1 MLPTPEIVRPLHLSE
16 IERFFANNRAK
27 DRLLCGNIED
37 DEGHDSDRT
46 VEPSGQAWRANL
58 SPDGTKLAFCPMRAG
73 KWELWEKSLVDGREA
88 PVISDDHVRDF
99 PQWSPDGMRLAY
111 TRSNFIDQ
119 GETQVMAWSGEN
131 RREEPVMAPNTR
143 YPLVW
148 DWSPVGQLLLVGQN
162 NDKNR
167 SEIWVVPLAAA
178 PHAETAARKIASDP
192 AYDLY
197 QSRFSSDGRWVVF
210 EGVRNTPT
218 GLESAL
224 YVISAAVGPWM
235 PISHGK
241 RWDDKPRWSPD
252 GKTIYFVSDRGG
264 FFNVWAIRFDSA
276 KGKPVGEPF
285 RVTSFESPE
294 LMVSDAIPKVDFSLT
309 QNRFVLTMEQR
320 SGSIWLL
327 DILGP

>member
-1 MLPTPEIVRPLHLSE
+1 
-16 IERFFANNRAK
+16 
-27 DRLLCGNIED
+27 
-37 DEGHDSDRT
+37 
-46 VEPSGQAWRANL
+46 
-58 SPDGTKLAFCPMRAG
+58 MRAG

-119 GETQVMAWSGEN
+119 GEAQVMVWSGEN

-143 YPLVW
+143 DSLVW
-148 DWSPVGQLLLVGQN
+148 DWSPLGQLLLVGQ
-162 NDKNR
+162 DSDQKR
-167 SEIWVVPLAAA
+167 PEIWVVPLAAA
-178 PHAETAARKIASDP
+178 PRAETAARKIASDP
-192 AYDLY
+192 AYHLF
-197 QSRFSSDGRWVVF
+197 QSRFSPDGRWVVF

-218 GLESAL
+218 RLESSL
-224 YVISAAVGPWM
+224 YVISVAGGPWM

-241 RWDDKPRWSPD
+241 HWDDKPRWSPD
-252 GKTIYFVSDRGG
+252 GRTIYFVSDRGG
-264 FFNVWAIRFDSA
+264 FFNVWAIRFDSS

-309 QNRFVLTMEQR
+309 QNRFVLTMEQS

-327 DILGP
+327 DNVSP

>member
-1 MLPTPEIVRPLHLSE
+1 MTGTG
-16 IERFFANNRAK
+16 RAITSPG
-27 DRLLCGNIED
+27 LL
-37 DEGHDSDRT
+37 
-46 VEPSGQAWRANL
+46 AWRASL

-73 KWELWEKSLVDGREA
+73 KWELWEKSLMDGREA
-88 PVISDDHVRDF
+88 PVISDDHIRDF

-111 TRSNFIDQ
+111 TRSDFLDQ
-119 GETQVMAWSGEN
+119 GETQVMLWSGEN

-143 YPLVW
+143 IPWCGIGHRLASCYW
-148 DWSPVGQLLLVGQN
+148 WA
-162 NDKNR
+162 R
-167 SEIWVVPLAAA
+167 TATRRAEIWVMPLAAA

-197 QSRFSSDGRWVVF
+197 QSRFSPDGRWVVF

-224 YVISAAVGPWM
+224 YVVSAAGGPWM

-241 RWDDKPRWSPD
+241 HWDDKPRWSPD
-252 GKTIYFVSDRGG
+252 GRTIYFVSDRGG

-276 KGKPVGEPF
+276 EGKPVGEPF

-327 DILGP
+327 DNLGP